1 MANGQTRNGICQVC
15 GKSKPKSQLVPASVV
30 RNTVA
35 DGIRREHPDWSS
47 DGFICRVDLNRYRS
61 RYIQSLL
68 EQEKGQLTTLEQEV
82 AESLIQ
88 HEILSRNIESEFEQ
102 RTTLGEHLSDKL
114 SEFGGSWAFLIAFGV
129 FMIIWMAINSILL
142 IRHPFDPFPYI
153 LLNLVLSCLAAIQA
167 PVIMMSQNRQEAK
180 DRMRSKHDYQIN
192 MKAEL
197 EIRQLHEKMD
207 FLLSSQ
213 WQRLLE
219 IQQVQLELM
228 DEVTTH
234 RRR

>member
-35 DGIRREHPDWSS
+35 DGIRREHPDWSG
-47 DGFICRVDLNRYRS
+47 DGFICRADLNRYRS

-88 HEILSRNIESEFEQ
+88 HEILSRNIESEFEK
-102 RTTLGEHLSDKL
+102 RATLGEHLSDKL

-129 FMIIWMAINSILL
+129 FMLVWMGINSILL
-142 IRHPFDPFPYI
+142 VRHPFDPYPYI